1 MFSLVCALPSPAS
14 AEACASL
21 FDWFTGTTAQSDFSG
36 TCMSA
41 VWFMAF
47 ADRSCSFEQDVR
59 EISRFSC
66 MLFLSVRGF
75 SDYAGPNSHSR
86 NSVAAVLP
94 SSISE
99 RSRYPDPSAFRSS
112 IAPPTGTSG
121 LRFTRHLTVPPARLE
136 ARMESLFSFPVGLF
150 HPLQHA
156 GLSRRTPSSRPTG
169 SYRVRDAGDRFMS
182 RRSRVTIRSRFSKL
196 LEHLLCRAEIR
207 TELQYAQNVGS
218 RFVALSC
225 LTIHACEVHADA
237 ASIRC
242 SFVRVL
248 PEFNRFPR
256 MPGLR
261 LD

>member
-21 FDWFTGTTAQSDFSG
+21 FDWFTGTTAQSDFSS

-75 SDYAGPNSHSR
+75 SDYAGPDSHSR

-99 RSRYPDPSAFRSS
+99 GSRHPDPSAFRSS
-112 IAPPTGTSG
+112 IARPTGTSG

-156 GLSRRTPSSRPTG
+156 GLSRRTPSGRKWPELSAF
-169 SYRVRDAGDRFMS
+169 RDRMLSSIQGL
-182 RRSRVTIRSRFSKL
+182 V
-196 LEHLLCRAEIR
+196 HLLD
-207 TELQYAQNVGS
+207 T
-218 RFVALSC
+218 
-225 LTIHACEVHADA
+225 
-237 ASIRC
+237 SIFTDPVNC
-242 SFVRVL
+242 SI
-248 PEFNRFPR
+248 
-256 MPGLR
+256 MSAKLR
-261 LD
+261 LRQRLGV

>member
-21 FDWFTGTTAQSDFSG
+21 FHWFTGTTAQSDFSS

-99 RSRYPDPSAFRSS
+99 RSRHPDPSAFRSS

-156 GLSRRTPSSRPTG
+156 GLSRRTPGCRQFVQNR
-169 SYRVRDAGDRFMS
+169 RVRCGA
-182 RRSRVTIRSRFSKL
+182 
-196 LEHLLCRAEIR
+196 
-207 TELQYAQNVGS
+207 
-218 RFVALSC
+218 ALSWEYNGA
-225 LTIHACEVHADA
+225 H
-237 ASIRC
+237 
-242 SFVRVL
+242 
-248 PEFNRFPR
+248 
-256 MPGLR
+256 
-261 LD
+261 